1 MLWDTDAMSMIILSN
16 VTKFYPNGTMALDDR
31 GVVDARQ
38 RRAVE
43 RGRRVRVERGGG
55 YES

>member
-38 RRAVE
+38 RRALE
-43 RGRRVRVERGGG
+43 RGRLVRVERGGG